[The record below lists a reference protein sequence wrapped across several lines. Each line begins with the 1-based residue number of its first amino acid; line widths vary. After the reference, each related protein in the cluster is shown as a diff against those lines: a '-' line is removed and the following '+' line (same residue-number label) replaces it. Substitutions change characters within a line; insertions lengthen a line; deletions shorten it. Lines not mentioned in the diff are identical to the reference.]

1 MNGKNPVLHIFCD
14 LSSEYSYAMQICILR
29 EFYEIANRNTVPRV
43 INYNFYRVINNYLT
57 HILRCIMK
65 APLYTLLIVHI
76 QQYFSLLVAV
86 GRQKSMSS
94 SDH

>member
-1 MNGKNPVLHIFCD
+1 MNGKNPVLN
-14 LSSEYSYAMQICILR
+14 SSEYSYAMQICILR
-29 EFYEIANRNTVPRV
+29 EFYEIAIEKQFPELS
-43 INYNFYRVINNYLT
+43 INFYWVINNYLT

-65 APLYTLLIVHI
+65 APLYTLLVVHI